1 MKLATF
7 RSGGREKIGLVH
19 SHDSRLFDVAAAADR
34 DGHANSAFASM
45 LQLID
50 AGPAALDQARTLFD
64 KSGKDESLSENVA
77 ATEILAPI
85 PEPRQMRDG
94 MSFPLHILQAPRGQ
108 LKLAARAK
116 NDMAELARLDA
127 EPLGELPEVYRKQ
140 PIYYITNR
148 FSVRGTDTTV
158 KWPRYS
164 QVMDY
169 ELEFGVITK
178 NKGANISAAKAKDHI
193 FGYTIFNDFS
203 ARDAQRIEMEGR
215 LGPAKGKSFDGGNVM
230 GPWIVTPDE
239 IGDPYKLKMEVRVN
253 GKMRSQGVS
262 EGMLF
267 SFEEIIAHVTKDETL
282 MPGEFI
288 GSGTVGNGC
297 GLELGWY
304 LEHGDSHRTRSRK
317 NRNPEKQS
325 RAPGRLKHKTPI
337 KTATLFEEAQMA
349 RQLIDISVPL
359 QNDVPADPP
368 GGHPTIQ
375 YIDHQQGL
383 PRMLQ
388 FFDGLKAEDLP
399 DGQGWAVEQVQ
410 LSTHNGTHLDAPWH
424 FHPTMNRGER
434 SWTIDEVPLEWCLQ
448 PGVKLD
454 FRHFPN
460 GYVATA
466 KDVEDELKRIGHTL
480 SPLEIVVV
488 NTSAGTKYGQQ
499 DYVTSGCGMGYEATM
514 YLLERGVRLTGIDGW
529 SWDAPFVYTAKK
541 YAETKDASLIWEGH
555 KAGRHIGYCHIEK
568 LHNLEQLPSTG
579 FTVSCF
585 PVKIERAS
593 AGWTRAVAIID
604 G

>member
-19 SHDSRLFDVAAAADR
+19 SSNSRLFDLAKASDR
-34 DGHANSAFASM
+34 DGQGNPAFASM

-77 ATEILAPI
+77 GAQILAPI

-116 NDMAELARLDA
+116 NDMAELARLNA
-127 EPLGELPEVYRKQ
+127 EPLGELPEIYRKQ

-164 QVMDY
+164 KVMDY
-169 ELEFGVITK
+169 ELEFGIVTK
-178 NKGANISAAKAKDHI
+178 NKGANIPASKAADHI

-262 EGMLF
+262 DGMLF
-267 SFEEIIAHVTKDETL
+267 SFEEIIAHVTQDETL

-297 GLELGWY
+297 GLEIGWY
-304 LEHGDSHRTRSRK
+304 LEHGDAIELEVEKIGILK
-317 NRNPEKQS
+317 NKVE
-325 RAPGRLKHKTPI
+325 
-337 KTATLFEEAQMA
+337 
-349 RQLIDISVPL
+349 RQ
-359 QNDVPADPP
+359 
-368 GGHPTIQ
+368 
-375 YIDHQQGL
+375 
-383 PRMLQ
+383 
-388 FFDGLKAEDLP
+388 
-399 DGQGWAVEQVQ
+399 
-410 LSTHNGTHLDAPWH
+410 DA
-424 FHPTMNRGER
+424 
-434 SWTIDEVPLEWCLQ
+434 
-448 PGVKLD
+448 
-454 FRHFPN
+454 
-460 GYVATA
+460 
-466 KDVEDELKRIGHTL
+466 
-480 SPLEIVVV
+480 
-488 NTSAGTKYGQQ
+488 
-499 DYVTSGCGMGYEATM
+499 
-514 YLLERGVRLTGIDGW
+514 
-529 SWDAPFVYTAKK
+529 
-541 YAETKDASLIWEGH
+541 
-555 KAGRHIGYCHIEK
+555 
-568 LHNLEQLPSTG
+568 
-579 FTVSCF
+579 
-585 PVKIERAS
+585 
-593 AGWTRAVAIID
+593 
-604 G
+604 